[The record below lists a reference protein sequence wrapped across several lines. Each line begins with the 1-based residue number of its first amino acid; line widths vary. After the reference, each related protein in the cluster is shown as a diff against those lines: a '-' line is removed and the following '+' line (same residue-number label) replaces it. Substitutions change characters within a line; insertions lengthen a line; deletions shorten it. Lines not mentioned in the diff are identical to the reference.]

1 MASVNMISVDELFNK
16 KFFIPSYQRGYRWTK
31 TQIDELLD
39 DLYDF
44 ISHSKDSND
53 YYCLQ
58 PIIVKAKSNDE
69 WELVDGQQRLTAL
82 WLISALYYCS
92 NKDDIV
98 DLKRQEYVLQY
109 EDKPIFSNLFIL
121 INQLIEQ
128 DSMVKL
134 LPDLESHRKSSI
146 DCTYLIDSINAIAS
160 FKKDGKTAKRV
171 LGTIMESIYSVKVI
185 WYLLDSNE
193 DAIQTFTNVN
203 ANKIELTNSELIK
216 AVILNQITN
225 NKKNTM
231 QNVAIQW
238 EEIEKKLNNDSF
250 WYYMINEKKEHYST
264 RIDYLFE
271 IYCAKH
277 NLISQYDN
285 SDHYQIFRAINSE
298 LAKQDAESL
307 WQEIQ
312 EIFDTLCDWYNNY
325 DFYHIIG
332 ILIVVSDANNSSKI
346 ISDLYQSYA
355 KSNKNEFKIL
365 LLKQLKNIYFSIS
378 AKTAFTNFSK
388 DDIRVELE
396 EISCQES
403 DKVRKVLLLYNI
415 SLLVNA
421 DNKYERFPF
430 DLLKNNTWDIE
441 HINPR
446 SPKGKTDEEKQKWLN
461 SYIDVIDDNALK
473 SEISSCI
480 NDGYISFDTIAD
492 KILSKLAITD
502 NDSISNLVLLDSHTN
517 RGYKNACFVEKRKKI
532 IEIERTRSH
541 DEKYIL
547 LGTKWVFLKG
557 YDNAKQLIVWG
568 ASDMKDYLDDI
579 ADKIYVMLNG
589 GSKNE

>member
-160 FKKDGKTAKRV
+160 FNKDGKTAKRV

-185 WYLLDSNE
+185 WYLLDSTE

-216 AVILNQITN
+216 AVILNQISN

-271 IYCAKH
+271 IYCARH

-346 ISDLYQSYA
+346 ISALYQSYA

-446 SPKGKTDEEKQKWLN
+446 SPKGKTDEEKQKWLT
-461 SYIDVIDDNALK
+461 SYIDIIDDNVLK
-473 SEISSCI
+473 SEISNCI
-480 NDGYISFDTIAD
+480 NDGYILFDTIAD
-492 KILSKLAITD
+492 KILSKLTITD